1 MFTTKNT
8 FLPLLGIFVSILAV
22 LILAES
28 DDTKTML
35 PYGFLFFISFCWL
48 LREEC
53 GTEDEPLF
61 GGKDNKVTSYT
72 SSNYRC
78 NQRYD
83 YNSSIEKAKA
93 AKVISEE
100 NEIRK
105 IRGRI
110 PKNKS
115 IKVI

>member
-1 MFTTKNT
+1 MSTSKNT

-53 GTEDEPLF
+53 DTEGEPFF
-61 GGKDNKVTSYT
+61 GSKDNEITSYT
-72 SSNYRC
+72 SPNYRY
-78 NQRYD
+78 NQKYD
-83 YNSSIEKAKA
+83 YKSSIEKTKA
-93 AKVISEE
+93 AKAIGEQ
-100 NEIRK
+100 NEIKK
-105 IRGRI
+105 IRERI